1 MQQRGLATIYAEPA
15 FDVRLVAASVPDER
29 RRAAWAR
36 LAASASEP
44 NAYAECWFVEASL
57 DHLCN
62 GRDIRFAEVW
72 NQHGDL
78 VGLVTLTHQDRY
90 GRMPARH
97 LGNWMHYHC
106 FMGTPLIARG
116 AEVGVWRALI
126 SALDASDWPCG
137 FLSLSGLEDGGPIHN
152 GLVTAAASL
161 GREAPTVHRYERA
174 LLASQLDGETYLET
188 QVRGK
193 KRKEWR
199 RQVSRLR
206 ETGSLAFSVLGAP
219 DQLADWCSEFLR
231 LEAAG
236 WKGNDGAALAK
247 DPATA
252 QFFRHALAGAMTA
265 GKLEFQ
271 RLDLDGRA
279 IAMLVNFRTP
289 PGSWSF
295 KIAYDEALARF
306 SPGVLI
312 ELENLPRVL
321 ADPEIDWMD
330 SCAVADHPMINSLW
344 GQRRTIIQV
353 TVPLSGIRRMALY
366 RTCRTAETASA
377 RVRQF
382 RRALS

>member
-1 MQQRGLATIYAEPA
+1 MQQRGIVTAIGESVL
-15 FDVRLVAASVPDER
+15 DVRIVSACDQAD
-29 RRAAWAR
+29 RRAPAWER
-36 LAASASEP
+36 LAASAAEP
-44 NAYAECWFVEASL
+44 NAYAERWFVEASL
-57 DHLCN
+57 VHLSK
-62 GRDIRFAEVW
+62 GRDIRFAEIW
-72 NQHGDL
+72 DQGGDL
-78 VGLVTLTHQDRY
+78 VGLFALTHQDRY

-97 LGNWMHYHC
+97 LGNWMHYQC

-116 AEVGVWRALI
+116 AEAAVWRALI
-126 SALDASDWPCG
+126 DALDASEWPSG
-137 FLSLSGLEDGGPIHN
+137 FLSLTGLEEGGAVHQ

-174 LLASQLDGETYLET
+174 MLASPLDGDAYLET
-188 QVRGK
+188 MLRGK
-193 KRKEWR
+193 KRKELR
-199 RQVSRLR
+199 RLVNRLS
-206 ETGSLAFSVLGAP
+206 ETGTLAFAVLHAP
-219 DQLADWCSEFLR
+219 EQLADWCSDFLQ

-236 WKGNDGAALAK
+236 WKGSEGAALAN

-252 QFFRHALAGAMTA
+252 QFFRDALAGAMAA
-265 GKLEFQ
+265 GKLDFQ

-295 KIAYDEALARF
+295 KIAYDETLARF

-321 ADPEIDWMD
+321 SDPEIAWMD

-344 GQRRTIIQV
+344 GQRRSIIQV
-353 TVPLSGIRRMALY
+353 TVPLGGIRRMALY

-377 RVRQF
+377 KVRQI
-382 RRALS
+382 RSILS